1 MGSIIGQKIDYNG
14 RGSKRPAAH
23 TQQTLTQVLPPLQGV
38 QTAWSKTLIRRDHS
52 SSKLA
57 PNSILIEH
65 PKTRYDQLHIPI
77 MPK

>member
-1 MGSIIGQKIDYNG
+1 MTPPPPPPP
-14 RGSKRPAAH
+14 RP
-23 TQQTLTQVLPPLQGV
+23 PPGV

-57 PNSILIEH
+57 PHSILIKH

-77 MPK
+77 MPKWLHIPNKFVLTL